1 MPWDKDAL
9 SQRRMGAEL
18 QGIGLDLG
26 RLWRPG
32 LSDIER
38 LVVRRCQPADG
49 AALGERAFGGVSVR
63 GAVAAPEAHEL
74 GATSVIGGDVE
85 SGRGAS
91 DAIEVS
97 VRLHGRLLSG
107 SMKRP
112 TPATLTAAGVF
123 EDYWMREMGY
133 RGLGSASG
141 GGASTLREWP

>member
-1 MPWDKDAL
+1 M
-9 SQRRMGAEL
+9 RRG
-18 QGIGLDLG
+18 
-26 RLWRPG
+26 
-32 LSDIER
+32 
-38 LVVRRCQPADG
+38 QPAGG
-49 AALGERAFGGVSVR
+49 AALEERAFGGVSVR

-74 GATSVIGGDVE
+74 GATLVIGGDVE
-85 SGRGAS
+85 SGSVESS

-97 VRLHGRLLSG
+97 VRLQGGVLSG

-112 TPATLTAAGVF
+112 TPATLAAAGVF